1 MDNGFISDTLLYY
14 STEFVAGMAKGTFA
28 IAQLLIFSVLGF
40 FIPSSSGLAV
50 LSMPIMAPLADTVGL
65 SREVVINAYN
75 WGQGWMSFI
84 TPTGLILVTLEMA
97 GTTFDKWLKYILPLM
112 GIMGV
117 FSAVMLIINTMF

>member
-1 MDNGFISDTLLYY
+1 MISDTMLYY
-14 STEFVAGMAKGTFA
+14 SSHLVAGMNKGLFS
-28 IAQLLIFSVLGF
+28 IVLLLVFGFLGI
-40 FIPSSSGLAV
+40 FIPSTSGLAV
-50 LSMPIMAPLADTVGL
+50 LSMPILAPLADTVGL

-112 GIMGV
+112 GIIGV
-117 FSAVMLIINTMF
+117 FSAVMLVINTMF